1 MPTAGIASRAARIAD
16 LPAAPVLALLELVPA
31 DPEALA
37 SLQIRPAGKEGLAQ
51 LEVASPVLMGR
62 LEVEGDCSRPVSLP
76 RGALAVIRRRHS
88 DAERLVV
95 DAVAEPGMVGLRSF
109 GKDATVAISC
119 PEAQPLPELP
129 LVPLPEAPRP
139 AAGAPLPL
147 LLDPVLLSRAIGVL
161 HRLDCRPI
169 RLELLGDPLVGAALA
184 IYPAPGGDLSGALQ
198 LARCLPPEAR

>member
-1 MPTAGIASRAARIAD
+1 MPTAGIAPRAARIAD
-16 LPAAPVLALLELVPA
+16 LPAAPLLALLELVPP

-37 SLQIRPAGKEGLAQ
+37 ALQIRPAEQEGLAL
-51 LEVASPVLMGR
+51 LEVASPVLLGR
-62 LEVEGDCSRPVSLP
+62 LVVEADCSRLVALP
-76 RGALAVIRRRHS
+76 RGALAVIRRRHA

-95 DAVAEPGMVGLRSF
+95 DAVSEPGMVGLRSF
-109 GKDATVAISC
+109 GKDATLAISC

-139 AAGAPLPL
+139 AAGDPLPL

-184 IYPAPGGDLSGALQ
+184 IHPAPGSDLTGSLQ
-198 LARCLPPEAR
+198 LARCALPEAA